1 MDENKRMDEKDLE
14 NVAGGD
20 STGDIEASSAFFM
33 EFITRNGCMVCEER
47 STCFVLAP
55 NVEAVVDTYKKFHD
69 DPNCPK
75 SPNRK

>member
-20 STGDIEASSAFFM
+20 SPEELEASSAFFL
-33 EFITRNGCMVCEER
+33 EFITRNGCTVCEER
-47 STCFVLAP
+47 SSCFVFTPDIYAI
-55 NVEAVVDTYKKFHD
+55 VDTYRKFHD